1 MDAVANEQPVN
12 PVEDVLPKQLLAAA
26 EALAASLL
34 EAEPIAAYLR
44 AKACLDSNE
53 EALLLLERLATV
65 QVELRSKQI
74 NGLVTQAEID
84 RWRALDHQARNN
96 QLIVDYVTTQQIA
109 AAYLAEVNQEISQ
122 LLGIDF
128 TAFASSAGC

>member
-1 MDAVANEQPVN
+1 MANEQPVN

>member
-1 MDAVANEQPVN
+1 MANEQPVN
-12 PVEDVLPKQLLAAA
+12 PREDILPEQLLAAA

-44 AKACLDSNE
+44 AKACLDGNE

-65 QVELRSKQI
+65 QVELRSKQV